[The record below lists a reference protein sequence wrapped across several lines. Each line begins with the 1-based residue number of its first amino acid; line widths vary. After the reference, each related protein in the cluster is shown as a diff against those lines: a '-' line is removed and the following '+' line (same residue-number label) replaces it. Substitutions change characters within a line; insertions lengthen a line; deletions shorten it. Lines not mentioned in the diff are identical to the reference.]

1 MGTWQRKT
9 AGVIVALVG
18 VVLIGSIIVN
28 DLFSVGP
35 AFEDMSDGFRP
46 VMTEETIAT
55 LEQDLQGM
63 QAAGEEFQTTGVP
76 MFSDALGMTPEE
88 FTAFMQEQYPDVAA
102 GIEQLPAITESFGGV
117 VGTLEAELERFASA
131 DAIPTTTLPATTI
144 PWGMLVAGGLLI
156 ILGVLIAVL
165 RGRTAPIIAAVVGGL
180 LVVVPFALS
189 LPTKAADA
197 DQMNENLKP
206 VYTQELLTGAEQS
219 LAVVGAMGTQ
229 MTEEM
234 LPALG
239 AQLGMDEA
247 TLQAFLGDNM
257 PAMAGVIEGMPEAM
271 GRFTALVETFGTHL
285 EDYLVLTE
293 VAFVPIVWTL
303 IVGGAIALAGALW
316 ALFAAGRRPVALE
329 AEPVREPAMAA

>member
-1 MGTWQRKT
+1 
-9 AGVIVALVG
+9 
-18 VVLIGSIIVN
+18 
-28 DLFSVGP
+28 
-35 AFEDMSDGFRP
+35 
-46 VMTEETIAT
+46 
-55 LEQDLQGM
+55 
-63 QAAGEEFQTTGVP
+63 
-76 MFSDALGMTPEE
+76 
-88 FTAFMQEQYPDVAA
+88 
-102 GIEQLPAITESFGGV
+102 V
-117 VGTLEAELERFASA
+117 VGTLEAELERVRLGRRDPHDHAA
-131 DAIPTTTLPATTI
+131 RDHDPLGDAR
-144 PWGMLVAGGLLI
+144 GRGLLI
-156 ILGVLIAVL
+156 VLGILIAVL

-229 MTEEM
+229 MTDEM

-257 PAMAGVIEGMPEAM
+257 PALAGVIEGMPEAM

-316 ALFAAGRRPVALE
+316 ALFAAGRRPAALE